1 MFAIADGRRDVV
13 MCSPRRP
20 RSLARTALWV
30 CTGPYVVAGSLL
42 AVVFGLMVLAVAVQA
57 FAAALRYLL

>member
-1 MFAIADGRRDVV
+1 MFAIGGGRREARDVL
-13 MCSPRRP
+13 PRRP

-30 CTGPYVVAGSLL
+30 CATPYVVAGSLL